1 MLIVHIS
8 DLHCGPELEEN
19 MLKTGIEEI
28 NTLEPDLVV
37 VTGDLTENGYLSEFK
52 LVKHFLSKLKCS
64 TIIVG
69 TGNHDYKHTGYL
81 LCQKFFP
88 RPEVMEVN
96 GIVIVYLSSARP
108 DRDEGEVGLRQ
119 LLWLESILQQKYKG
133 FFKLIAMHH
142 HLIPVPDTG
151 IERNTVNDAGDV
163 LKTLTS
169 EKVNLVL
176 CGHKHRPWMWK
187 LENLIIIHAGSLSSK
202 RLRGFFKNSY
212 NIIKVDGSH
221 VSVKF
226 KVVNG
231 PELDIKD
238 IHQPYIRI

>member
-1 MLIVHIS
+1 MLIAHIS

-19 MLKTGIEEI
+19 ALKTAIEEI
-28 NTLEPDLVV
+28 NRLTPDVV
-37 VTGDLTENGYLSEFK
+37 IVTGDLTENGYLSEFK
-52 LVKHFLSKLKCS
+52 LVKRFLEKLHCD

-81 LCQKFFP
+81 LCQRFFP
-88 RPEVMEVN
+88 RPEITEI
-96 GIVIVYLSSARP
+96 GEIVVIYLSSARP

-119 LLWLESILQQKYKG
+119 LLWLENILQQRYKN

-169 EKVNLVL
+169 QSVNLVL
-176 CGHKHRPWMWK
+176 CGHKHRPWMWN
-187 LENLIIIHAGSLSSK
+187 LENLKIIHAGSLSSK

-212 NIIKVDGSH
+212 NIIQISGASVN
-221 VSVKF
+221 VKF
-226 KVVNG
+226 KVVDG
-231 PELDIKD
+231 PELDVNKIYK
-238 IHQPYIRI
+238 PYMEI

>member
-1 MLIVHIS
+1 
-8 DLHCGPELEEN
+8 
-19 MLKTGIEEI
+19 
-28 NTLEPDLVV
+28 
-37 VTGDLTENGYLSEFK
+37 
-52 LVKHFLSKLKCS
+52 
-64 TIIVG
+64 
-69 TGNHDYKHTGYL
+69 
-81 LCQKFFP
+81 
-88 RPEVMEVN
+88 
-96 GIVIVYLSSARP
+96 
-108 DRDEGEVGLRQ
+108 
-119 LLWLESILQQKYKG
+119 
-133 FFKLIAMHH
+133 MHH